1 MLARWLRYKEEE
13 VKGPKKRR
21 PYLAE
26 LCDDLHEAE
35 KWRGTIIKDI
45 SRNVAE
51 IQNAS
56 LGEHRIRDLNDRI
69 NKLFREKRHWERR
82 IRTLGG
88 KDYKFRSRG
97 YGGYGHGAYLYFGAA
112 KDLPG
117 VRELLQKE
125 EKVEGG
131 RRRRHIQL
139 DRVTQKQKRP
149 RSEMLHLINAD
160 YYGFGDD
167 DDNELFWREKE
178 MEQKLRRAKVE
189 RWRRDNEREW
199 KEMQRR
205 RAEERERERDRG
217 RMTRSSGYIP
227 SQQEIDAI
235 ILEKRKQL
243 LMQKYVGQNGDSEA
257 AKSLAQSV
265 QIQEAHRRLM
275 GKDSDGEGEN
285 DGKSQ
290 DHGQND
296 NDIQKDND
304 NDDGKD
310 KRG

>member
-117 VRELLQKE
+117 VRDLLQKE
-125 EKVEGG
+125 STTTTAN
-131 RRRRHIQL
+131 RRKQI
-139 DRVTQKQKRP
+139 DRVTGSEKKS
-149 RSEMLHLINAD
+149 RSEMLNMVNAD

-178 MEQKLRRAKVE
+178 MEQKLRRAKMQ
-189 RWRRDNEREW
+189 RWRRENEGKWNEMERRKGLQPECASESEW
-199 KEMQRR
+199 TDKV
-205 RAEERERERDRG
+205 
-217 RMTRSSGYIP
+217 RMTRSSSYVP
-227 SQQEIDAI
+227 SQQEIDSM
-235 ILEKRKQL
+235 ILEKRKQI
-243 LMQKYVGQNGDSEA
+243 LMAKYTGNDGQSDA
-257 AKSLAQSV
+257 AKSLAQRIRINET
-265 QIQEAHRRLM
+265 QRKLLNEATNEQRDCDQT
-275 GKDSDGEGEN
+275 KTVS
-285 DGKSQ
+285 
-290 DHGQND
+290 
-296 NDIQKDND
+296 
-304 NDDGKD
+304 DGKD
-310 KRG
+310 Q

>member
-56 LGEHRIRDLNDRI
+56 LGEHRIRDINDRI

-88 KDYKFRSRG
+88 KEYKFRSRG

-125 EKVEGG
+125 EDENTANRQKQ
-131 RRRRHIQL
+131 IQR
-139 DRVTQKQKRP
+139 DRVTNKEKRK
-149 RSEMLHLINAD
+149 RSEMLKLINAD

-178 MEQKLRRAKVE
+178 MEQKLRRAKME
-189 RWRRDNEREW
+189 RWKRENAEKWGEMERRK
-199 KEMQRR
+199 KEMESAQKKRTT
-205 RAEERERERDRG
+205 D
-217 RMTRSSGYIP
+217 RMTKSSGFVP
-227 SQQEIDAI
+227 SQQDIDRM

-243 LMQKYVGQNGDSEA
+243 LIDKYLGQNGDSEA
-257 AKSLAQSV
+257 ARSLAKSI
-265 QIQEAHRRLM
+265 QIQQTHRKLIDEAEHKR
-275 GKDSDGEGEN
+275 DDDG
-285 DGKSQ
+285 
-290 DHGQND
+290 
-296 NDIQKDND
+296 
-304 NDDGKD
+304 DDGKEAD
-310 KRG
+310 SQ